1 MKNLAIE
8 CSGTAGSVGIS
19 DRAGLLGFVELDAR
33 IGSIQTLA
41 PQIERLIHQHGRP
54 QVISITSGPGSF
66 TGLRVGLSAAKMLGF
81 AWRIPLVAVDS
92 LEAIAARL
100 CHGQMDD
107 ALVVPIMN
115 AFRGQVFTNFYH
127 ARSLTDNPKVHF
139 PHSNGSPCCV
149 DAKQWCDDPIRF
161 LAEPPKSIVFT
172 GPGLALFQPNLA
184 ELQRR
189 YPGISMSIAESW
201 HWYPRAIEVGT
212 LGWRTFD
219 TGKTWDAFSLPAEY
233 VRASAAEE
241 KASLAK
247 R

>member
-19 DRAGLLGFVELDAR
+19 DRAGLLGFVELDAK

-66 TGLRVGLSAAKMLGF
+66 TGLRVGLSAAKMFGF

-92 LEAIAARL
+92 LEVIAARL
-100 CHGQMDD
+100 SQGQTDD
-107 ALVVPIMN
+107 VLVVPIMN
-115 AFRGQVFTNFYH
+115 AFRGQVFTNVYH
-127 ARSLTDNPKVHF
+127 AKALTDDRSN
-139 PHSNGSPCCV
+139 HSLYRKGTPCCV

-161 LAEPPKSIVFT
+161 IAEPTNSIVFT
-172 GPGLALFQPNLA
+172 GPGLSLFQPNLA
-184 ELQRR
+184 ELRGR
-189 YPGISMSIAESW
+189 YPGISLSVAESW
-201 HWYPRAIEVGT
+201 HWHPRAIEVGT
-212 LGWRTFD
+212 LGWRAFD
-219 TGKTWDAFSLPAEY
+219 AGETWDAFSLPAAY
-233 VRASAAEE
+233 IRASAAEE